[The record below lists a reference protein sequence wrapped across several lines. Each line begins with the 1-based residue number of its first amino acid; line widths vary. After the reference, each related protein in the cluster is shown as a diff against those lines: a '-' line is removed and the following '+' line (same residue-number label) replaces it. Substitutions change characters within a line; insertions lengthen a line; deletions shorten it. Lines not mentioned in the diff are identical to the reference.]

1 MTFQQKLSR
10 SEGSGVIYNGKIL
23 QPRMLSLTKLFFR
36 FIEEV
41 KNFTDKQAKR
51 FRTTKLALQEML
63 KEVSQVKKK
72 SNKKHKNYE

>member
-1 MTFQQKLSR
+1 
-10 SEGSGVIYNGKIL
+10 
-23 QPRMLSLTKLFFR
+23 MLSLTKLFFR